1 MKKKALVLPAMAML
15 ALTAWAD
22 NPALL
27 IHTGNG
33 TTPVP
38 LAEITKMKPDGEGLK
53 IVTAGGEQTF
63 DYADIVNLTF
73 DLEGSWVGIME
84 VEGAET
90 EVSLSWN
97 GRTSTATVTGLAA
110 GTQVNVYDTAGRNA
124 AALLL
129 PEDGAIDLSS
139 LNSGIYIINIH
150 NKSFKI
156 AKR

>member
-1 MKKKALVLPAMAML
+1 MAML
-15 ALTAWAD
+15 AMTAWAD

-27 IHTGNG
+27 IHSSNG

-38 LAEITKMKPDGEGLK
+38 LAEITKMKPDSDGLK
-53 IVTAGGEQTF
+53 IVTASGEQTF
-63 DYADIVNLTF
+63 DYGNIVNLTF

-129 PEDGAIDLSS
+129 PEDGAIDLSG